1 MRPVLY
7 LGLRSSES
15 NSCTWTPTKAGKYTI
30 TYCVKDSN
38 NNVIVEKE
46 TITIKAIDVLKFTS
60 SKTSVKKG
68 KKIKFSMNAKS
79 VECKASKLKYKL
91 YAKLG
96 KKTVLIRNFSK
107 SKTYT
112 WKTKKKGTYKIYL
125 VVKDT
130 SGNTKTVKL
139 SKSIKVK

>member
-1 MRPVLY
+1 MD
-7 LGLRSSES
+7 
-15 NSCTWTPTKAGKYTI
+15 
-30 TYCVKDSN
+30 TYKSKDSN
-38 NNVIVEKE
+38 NNVVVEKE

-107 SKTYT
+107 SKTCT